1 MLLTKNS
8 PLMPYFK
15 RMAYESIQFGLTE
28 AVIHE
33 WIGPEI
39 KPIHEKGTHAL
50 TIGQTFLIFAILL
63 GFISVSFMICTMELS
78 IAMILKERLKK

>member
-1 MLLTKNS
+1 
-8 PLMPYFK
+8 MPYFK
-15 RMAYESIQFGLTE
+15 KMAYESIQFGLTE

-39 KPIHEKGTHAL
+39 KPIPEKGTHAL

-63 GFISVSFMICTMELS
+63 GFISFSLLIYTMEFS
-78 IAMILKERLKK
+78 IAMIQKESLKNEA